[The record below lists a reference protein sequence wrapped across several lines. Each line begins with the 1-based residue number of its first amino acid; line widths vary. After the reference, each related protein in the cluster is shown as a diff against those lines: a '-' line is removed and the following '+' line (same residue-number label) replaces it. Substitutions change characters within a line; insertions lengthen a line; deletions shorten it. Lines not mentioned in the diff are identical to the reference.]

1 MTPEGYEKSL
11 VKKYLSQIGAYQ
23 FWPVQTG
30 YGAATIDC
38 LACINGR
45 FIGIEVKRE
54 GYQPA
59 SFTVRQR
66 DTLNRIYASGGS
78 VFTGTGEEIVKGIA
92 SWILKSVPAA
102 G

>member
-1 MTPEGYEKSL
+1 VTPEGYEKSL

-30 YGAATIDC
+30 YGAATVDC

-45 FIGIEVKRE
+45 FIGIEVKKQ
-54 GYQPA
+54 GYHPS
-59 SFTVRQR
+59 SFTARQR
-66 DTLNRIYASGGS
+66 VTLNAIFASGGL
-78 VFTGTGEEIVKGIA
+78 VFAGTGKEIIKAIT
-92 SWILKSVPAA
+92 SWQLKSVPAV